1 MRALSGTIGG
11 CRGSAREVLRGC
23 RAPEPKN
30 LLLGPDVHDVYDV
43 YMDEPEPD
51 PRLTHTLTY
60 RLAERDHQRLNDLA
74 KDTGR
79 TCSSITL
86 EALRAHLDRQDTP

>member
-1 MRALSGTIGG
+1 MRALSGTFCG
-11 CRGSAREVLRGC
+11 RSASRREDLRGC

-60 RLAERDHQRLNDLA
+60 RLSEHDYQRINDLA
-74 KDTGR
+74 KQTGR
-79 TCSSITL
+79 TCSNITL
-86 EALRAHLDRQDTP
+86 EALRTHLDRQDTP

>member
-1 MRALSGTIGG
+1 MRALDGRISG
-11 CRGSAREVLRGC
+11 GSGISPEDLRGC
-23 RAPEPKN
+23 RALEPKD
-30 LLLGPDVHDVYDV
+30 LRPDPVVHDVYDV

-60 RLAERDHQRLNDLA
+60 RLSENDRQRLNDLA

>member
-1 MRALSGTIGG
+1 
-11 CRGSAREVLRGC
+11 
-23 RAPEPKN
+23 
-30 LLLGPDVHDVYDV
+30 
-43 YMDEPEPD
+43 MDEPEPD